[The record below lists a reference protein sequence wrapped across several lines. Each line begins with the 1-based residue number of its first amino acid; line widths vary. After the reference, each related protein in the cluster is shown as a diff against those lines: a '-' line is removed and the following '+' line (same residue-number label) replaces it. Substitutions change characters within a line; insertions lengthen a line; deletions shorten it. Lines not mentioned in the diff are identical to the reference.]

1 MFMLSWWSQCFMDW
15 MRIRGRWGLS
25 MGLTGLW
32 LLIPIQ
38 TLSSLSSLLLWPSS
52 ITRGQ
57 TLSQSRSQSSA
68 TSGGQIIEEIK
79 VILVRS
85 NLLTFLALCQDTAPP
100 SLSLVT
106 LESSWSSG
114 PSLCSSLP
122 QVVDNYVISAGQ
134 SNRWWLACPTLRL
147 QNYTI
152 GLHMTQTPPDAAF
165 LAFSKVAS

>member
-1 MFMLSWWSQCFMDW
+1 MVAMFYGLDENQGQVGAQHGTDWSVVTNTNTNTFLPLLPPSLTLQHHQRTELSH
-15 MRIRGRWGLS
+15 
-25 MGLTGLW
+25 
-32 LLIPIQ
+32 
-38 TLSSLSSLLLWPSS
+38 
-52 ITRGQ
+52 
-57 TLSQSRSQSSA
+57 SRSQSSA

-100 SLSLVT
+100 SFSLVT